1 MMENYE
7 RCKVCDVAFKT
18 GDKVMWCKV
27 KTCPETEQREM
38 SEQQYRWIMHKKAAL
53 RQFDA

>member
-1 MMENYE
+1 MENYE

-18 GDKVMWCKV
+18 GDRVMWCKV